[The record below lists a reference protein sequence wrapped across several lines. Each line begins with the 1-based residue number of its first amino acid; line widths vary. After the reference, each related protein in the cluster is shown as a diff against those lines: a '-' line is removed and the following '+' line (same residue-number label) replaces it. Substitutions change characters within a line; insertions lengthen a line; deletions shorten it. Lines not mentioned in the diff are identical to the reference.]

1 MNNVQHNVD
10 NFDNLSLWEL
20 WKGLCFCIQSNI
32 LWSAWLCAKL
42 MVIVLLWT
50 RGVLTSGFRLFD
62 RIQIVLW
69 TIRPNTNS
77 VAGRA
82 FWCCTCCYDIFHL
95 LMSLANYGHACMLSS
110 HDPLPFIR
118 QAVGAIPAGTDWVK
132 SAIGVTCCTL
142 HYTCTD

>member
-1 MNNVQHNVD
+1 MCSTMCYL
-10 NFDNLSLWEL
+10 FFLDNLSLWEL
-20 WKGLCFCIQSNI
+20 WKGLCYCIQSNI

-42 MVIVLLWT
+42 TVIVLLWT